1 MNLLKFGL
9 ATSVACAVFSAC
21 GDDASSA
28 GAETGDVLSSA
39 VELSSAVP
47 ESSAAPESSSSAIP
61 ESSDGISSS
70 ISDAASSSSSFGTP
84 PTLRKG
90 SLFRWEGISYL
101 VETGLDNGTETSGY
115 WFANHSRDSYIE
127 WPVATDERPGF
138 SCDDFLDPIID
149 ECSGVCG
156 TFKLD
161 ASDESKPFVAVGF
174 NVAGVES
181 DACTGEV
188 DVADASA
195 WGGLCISYTADVD
208 AMLELS
214 MGEARDSAL
223 AGFDLPYVSLP
234 KSETADETCFTWDRF
249 KQGGWGTGKVSG
261 AEAAKTLAA
270 IRFKIQGEDGS
281 AGQFNISAVS
291 SLY

>member
-1 MNLLKFGL
+1 MKMNLLKFGL

-47 ESSAAPESSSSAIP
+47 ESSSSAIP

-90 SLFRWEGISYL
+90 SLRWEGISYL

-115 WFANHSRDSYIE
+115 WFADHSRGSYIE

-249 KQGGWGTGKVSG
+249 KQGGWGTGKISG

-281 AGQFNISAVS
+281 TGRFNVKSIGS
-291 SLY
+291 YN

>member
-1 MNLLKFGL
+1 M
-9 ATSVACAVFSAC
+9 
-21 GDDASSA
+21 
-28 GAETGDVLSSA
+28 
-39 VELSSAVP
+39 
-47 ESSAAPESSSSAIP
+47 
-61 ESSDGISSS
+61 
-70 ISDAASSSSSFGTP
+70 
-84 PTLRKG
+84 
-90 SLFRWEGISYL
+90 
-101 VETGLDNGTETSGY
+101 ETGLDNGTETSGY
-115 WFANHSRDSYIE
+115 WFADHSRGSYIE

-234 KSETADETCFTWDRF
+234 KSETADETCFTWERF
-249 KQGGWGTGKVSG
+249 KQGGWGTGKISG

-270 IRFKIQGEDGS
+270 IRFTIQGEDG
-281 AGQFNISAVS
+281 ATGNFNVKGICS
-291 SLY
+291 YK

>member
-1 MNLLKFGL
+1 MKMNLLKLGL
-9 ATSVACAVFSAC
+9 ATSVASAWLLAC
-21 GDDASSA
+21 GDDASST
-28 GAETGDVLSSA
+28 GAERSETASSA
-39 VELSSAVP
+39 VEQSSAV
-47 ESSAAPESSSSAIP
+47 PESSSSAIP
-61 ESSDGISSS
+61 ESSSGISSS
-70 ISDAASSSSSFGTP
+70 ISDAASSSSSFGSP

-115 WFANHSRDSYIE
+115 WLANHSRDSYIE

-249 KQGGWGTGKVSG
+249 KQGGWGTGKISG

-281 AGQFNISAVS
+281 TGRFNVKSIGS
-291 SLY
+291 YN

>member
-1 MNLLKFGL
+1 MNLLKLGL

-115 WFANHSRDSYIE
+115 WFANHSRDSYI
-127 WPVATDERPGF
+127 
-138 SCDDFLDPIID
+138 
-149 ECSGVCG
+149 
-156 TFKLD
+156 
-161 ASDESKPFVAVGF
+161 
-174 NVAGVES
+174 
-181 DACTGEV
+181 
-188 DVADASA
+188 SA
-195 WGGLCISYTADVD
+195 IS
-208 AMLELS
+208 E
-214 MGEARDSAL
+214 
-223 AGFDLPYVSLP
+223 
-234 KSETADETCFTWDRF
+234 
-249 KQGGWGTGKVSG
+249 
-261 AEAAKTLAA
+261 
-270 IRFKIQGEDGS
+270 
-281 AGQFNISAVS
+281 NITP
-291 SLY
+291 

>member
-1 MNLLKFGL
+1 MKMNLLKFGL

-39 VELSSAVP
+39 VEQSSAVP

-195 WGGLCISYTADVD
+195 
-208 AMLELS
+208 
-214 MGEARDSAL
+214 
-223 AGFDLPYVSLP
+223 
-234 KSETADETCFTWDRF
+234 
-249 KQGGWGTGKVSG
+249 
-261 AEAAKTLAA
+261 
-270 IRFKIQGEDGS
+270 
-281 AGQFNISAVS
+281 
-291 SLY
+291 